1 MVQFVS
7 VVCVGLVVDLEV
19 CLASADGAFVAG
31 LVFDIG
37 SYGFPIGCF
46 EEVAIWHIL
55 EAFLCLFH
63 GEYVSFDYVFD
74 YEVLFE
80 LRRGPFSW
88 GKEDFDVW
96 FIVVGVVLGPIEI
109 VFGLLCVS
117 FCESQG
123 E

>member
-1 MVQFVS
+1 MVEFVS
-7 VVCVGLVVDLEV
+7 VVCVGPVVYLEA

-46 EEVAIWHIL
+46 KEVAIWHIL
-55 EAFLCLFH
+55 EAFLGLFY

-88 GKEDFDVW
+88 G
-96 FIVVGVVLGPIEI
+96 
-109 VFGLLCVS
+109 
-117 FCESQG
+117 
-123 E
+123 